1 MKTKLL
7 FTAAFAALIFSACSN
22 EDNSNSNDS
31 LNNYTKSSSDE
42 NSGISALQDEALA
55 SKTQQF
61 IFEGNGQGSVV
72 FETESGVLIKV
83 DMATLKING
92 NPVAGAFKLDYVEIF
107 NRSSMVTTNMT
118 TMGVAEE
125 QTDEIPGVDLWQL
138 TSGGEFFVN
147 ITTYSGQQLDN
158 GAEVTLNVPAGLT
171 GGFDPLMTAWDGKE
185 NKEGD
190 VIWDQE
196 DNAKPVGG
204 REGKEG
210 YELDLDNFGWSN
222 IDRFYSY
229 SGPKTTIQVDV
240 PAGYD
245 YDNCVVY
252 LATEGEQNI
261 LARLDTYDPGT
272 ELFGEH
278 YGQVP
283 VGLNGYIV
291 FVSEG
296 SGQWE
301 YAIKPVTFAPNDI
314 INIDMGD
321 IMTGSQTDVENAID
335 AIP

>member
-7 FTAAFAALIFSACSN
+7 FTAAFAALIFTACSK

-31 LNNYTKSSSDE
+31 NHIKSFSSD
-42 NSGISALQDEALA
+42 NNGGISALQEEALA

-61 IFEGNGQGSVV
+61 VFEGGGEGTTVL
-72 FETESGVLIKV
+72 ETESGVGIKI

-92 NPVAGAFKLDYVEIF
+92 NPVSGAFKLEYVEIF

-125 QTDEIPGVDLWQL
+125 QSADIPGLDLWQL

-147 ITTYSGQQLDN
+147 ITTYNGQQLDN
-158 GAEVTLNVPAGLT
+158 GAEVSLTVPTALT
-171 GGFDPLMTAWDGKE
+171 GGGDNGMTAWRGKE

-190 VIWDQE
+190 VVWNQE
-196 DNAKPVGG
+196 KEARVIN
-204 REGKEG
+204 REGSRYG
-210 YELDLDNFGWSN
+210 LDLDNFGWSN
-222 IDRFYSY
+222 IDRFYNY

-245 YDNCVVY
+245 NDNCMVY

-261 LARLDTYDPGT
+261 LARLDTYDPVT

-283 VGLNGYIV
+283 VGLDGYIV
-291 FVSEG
+291 FVAETT
-296 SGQWE
+296 GQWG
-301 YAIKPVTFAPNDI
+301 YAIIPVTFAPNDI
-314 INIDMGD
+314 IVVNASD
-321 IMTGSQTDVENAID
+321 ILTGSQADVENAID